1 MNRVAQKR
9 LLLLALAIFVAGG
22 IGFMLSARTVT
33 PGKPAAAVPAPSANP
48 ARDPELHARQAR
60 AAEIDARFRQAVAML
75 HAKQYE
81 HAATALHRVL
91 ELAPGMPEAHVNM
104 GFALIGLKRYA
115 AARDFFEAAIDLRPA
130 QVNAYY
136 GLAEALEGLNDLEGA
151 LGAMRSYI
159 HLSRSDDPYVR
170 KARAA
175 LWEWEKALG
184 RKPGDDFLKM
194 ESESN
199 DSHK

>member
-1 MNRVAQKR
+1 MNGVARKR
-9 LLLLALAIFVAGG
+9 LLLLALAVFAAGG
-22 IGFMLSARTVT
+22 IGFVWSARFVT
-33 PGKPAAAVPAPSANP
+33 PGKPAAALSAPPADPN
-48 ARDPELHARQAR
+48 RDPALHARQAR
-60 AAEIDARFRQAVAML
+60 TAEIDGRFKQAVAML

-115 AARDFFEAAIDLRPA
+115 AARDFFETAIDRRPA
-130 QVNAYY
+130 QINAYY

-151 LGAMRSYI
+151 LGAMRSYV
-159 HLSRSDDPYVR
+159 HRSRPDDPYLR

-175 LWEWEKALG
+175 LWEWELALG
-184 RKPGDDFLKM
+184 R
-194 ESESN
+194 ESSN
-199 DSHK
+199 NFPKNGKQSIDSRE

>member
-1 MNRVAQKR
+1 MNRVARKR
-9 LLLLALAIFVAGG
+9 LLLLALAVFAAGG
-22 IGFMLSARTVT
+22 IGFGLSIRSVA
-33 PGKPAAAVPAPSANP
+33 PDKPAAAVPAPP
-48 ARDPELHARQAR
+48 ADPERDPALHARQAR
-60 AAEIDARFRQAVAML
+60 AAEVDARFKQAVAML

-175 LWEWEKALG
+175 LWEWEMALG
-184 RKPGDDFLKM
+184 RKPGTAVPENGK
-194 ESESN
+194 
-199 DSHK
+199 

>member
-1 MNRVAQKR
+1 MNRVTQKR
-9 LLLLALAIFVAGG
+9 LLLLALVTFAAGG
-22 IGFMLSARTVT
+22 VGFVLSTRSVT
-33 PGKPAAAVPAPSANP
+33 PGKPAAAMLAPRANP
-48 ARDPELHARQAR
+48 EHDPALHAREAR
-60 AAEIDARFRQAVAML
+60 TAEIDARFKQAVAML

-81 HAATALHRVL
+81 HAITALHRVL
-91 ELAPGMPEAHVNM
+91 ELAPDMPEAHVNM
-104 GFALIGLKRYA
+104 GFAMIGLKRYA
-115 AARDFFEAAIDLRPA
+115 AARDFFEDAINLRPA

-159 HLSRSDDPYVR
+159 HRSRPNDPYVR

-184 RKPGDDFLKM
+184 RKPGNEFPN
-194 ESESN
+194 E
-199 DSHK
+199 

>member
-1 MNRVAQKR
+1 MNRVAQER
-9 LLLLALAIFVAGG
+9 LLLLALAIFAACG
-22 IGFMLSARTVT
+22 IGFALSVRTVT
-33 PGKPAAAVPAPSANP
+33 PGKPAAAAPAPSANP
-48 ARDPELHARQAR
+48 ARDPALHARQAR
-60 AAEIDARFRQAVAML
+60 AAEIDARFKQAVAML

-91 ELAPGMPEAHVNM
+91 ELAPGLPEAHVNM
-104 GFALIGLKRYA
+104 GFAMIGLKRHR
-115 AARDFFEAAIDLRPA
+115 AARDFFEAAINLRPT

-151 LGAMRSYI
+151 MGAMRSYI
-159 HLSRSDDPYVR
+159 HLSRPDDPYVR

-184 RKPGDDFLKM
+184 RKPSDDFPKREN
-194 ESESN
+194 ESKN
-199 DSHK
+199 SHE